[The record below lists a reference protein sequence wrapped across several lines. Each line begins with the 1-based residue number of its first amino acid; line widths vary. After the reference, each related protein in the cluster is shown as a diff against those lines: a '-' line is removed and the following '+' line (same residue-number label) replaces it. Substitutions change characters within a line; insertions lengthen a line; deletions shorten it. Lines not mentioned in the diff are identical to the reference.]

1 MAAFCA
7 KCGAP
12 LTESAGFCGTCGTQV
27 VQAVAPPPPPA
38 PSPWPQQPVA
48 PVAAPSPG
56 PQQAPPPAAAPP
68 AWGQQPPP
76 PPATPSPWGAQ
87 AAGTAPPAKS
97 GGGTKVLLIV
107 LGVLFVGVVLVV
119 GGIVWEVH
127 RVVNKVKTAAA
138 DAGLSSSDLSSM
150 GTVTQMDA
158 CKYLTAADVSEAVGA
173 TIVDVKSDA
182 SGCHYIAKGST
193 DVYTMRHLAA
203 AGGAPGMAPEAGG
216 ESDSSSTDTT
226 SLVDISVQS
235 SGGRTQLK
243 VQKAL
248 IGGLGFN
255 GSARPDLSGIG
266 DEAFSIG
273 NNLLVAR
280 KGDIFIQITYTNCPC
295 AMKDIKPLA
304 KKLIDQL

>member
-12 LTESAGFCGTCGTQV
+12 LTEGAGFCGTCGTQV

-48 PVAAPSPG
+48 PVAAPSPW
-56 PQQAPPPAAAPP
+56 PQQAPPPAA
-68 AWGQQPPP
+68 
-76 PPATPSPWGAQ
+76 PSPWGAQ

-182 SGCHYIAKGST
+182 SGCHYLAKGSADT
-193 DVYTMRHLAA
+193 FTMRHLAA
-203 AGGAPGMAPEAGG
+203 AARTPGTAG
-216 ESDSSSTDTT
+216 ESITESDGATTDTT
-226 SLVDISVQS
+226 SLVDVSIQ
-235 SGGRTQLK
+235 SGGGRAQLK
-243 VQKAL
+243 LQKAL
-248 IGGLGFN
+248 ITGLGIN
-255 GSARPDLSGIG
+255 GSSHPDMSGVG
-266 DEAFSIG
+266 DEAFAIG

-295 AMKDIKPLA
+295 GLVQIKPLA